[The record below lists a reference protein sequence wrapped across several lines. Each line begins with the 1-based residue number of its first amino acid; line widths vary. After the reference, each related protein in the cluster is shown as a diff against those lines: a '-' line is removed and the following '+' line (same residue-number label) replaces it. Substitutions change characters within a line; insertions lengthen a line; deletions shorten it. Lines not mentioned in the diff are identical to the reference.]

1 MTGYTWTIEVIAG
14 KDLTPS
20 DVTELA
26 DPYVVL
32 YWSTGEE
39 EKTETHRFSLNPN
52 FGESFSSPEGEN
64 QRYAIL
70 EVWDKDTMTPDD
82 FMGTVRIDLR
92 NSDPDKRDEWF
103 DLKDRSGDDAGGA
116 LHIAVTKHPVTV
128 QR

>member
-1 MTGYTWTIEVIAG
+1 
-14 KDLTPS
+14 
-20 DVTELA
+20 VTELA

-32 YWSTGEE
+32 YWSTGQE

-52 FGESFSSPEGEN
+52 FGESFSSPEGET

-92 NSDPDKRDEWF
+92 NSDPDRRDEWL
-103 DLKDRSGDDAGGA
+103 DLKDRSGGDAGGA
-116 LHIAVTKHPVTV
+116 LHIGINKHPVTV
-128 QR
+128 QRK